1 MDFFVV
7 FMDCLRHVAVKK
19 EWLSNPVVGS
29 KAVMFF
35 SNDENA
41 IANFEMDPEY
51 LLNERQQGNYDVF
64 VLKSFGMTLI

>member
-19 EWLSNPVVGS
+19 EWLSNP
-29 KAVMFF
+29 
-35 SNDENA
+35 
-41 IANFEMDPEY
+41 EY
-51 LLNERQQGNYDVF
+51 VLNEKQQGNYDVF